1 MGKSNKEA
9 PDGAVLTVPLIGLQF
24 ADWKIQAV
32 NRTGSTLT
40 IGQVVVIDFP
50 AASEAVAAA
59 YDTGVAT
66 DPLACVRLI
75 TANVATG
82 VQLST
87 TAAGA
92 IAVLCADVSILDNA
106 TGDFWVRS
114 ANVQASVTTG
124 IIAGDALTLP
134 SVAGALVLTD
144 GIQAFADL
152 AAGETAKIVGYA
164 HEADD
169 TTVAMVM
176 FDGFNGFGSFTGPQS

>member
-1 MGKSNKEA
+1 MGLLNKEA
-9 PDGAVLTVPLIGLQF
+9 PGGEVLTVPLEGLQF
-24 ADWKIQAV
+24 ADWKIEAV
-32 NRTGSTLT
+32 NRTDSTLT

-50 AASEAVAAA
+50 CASEADADD
-59 YDTGVAT
+59 YDTGVST
-66 DPLACVRLI
+66 DPLANVRLI

-92 IAVLCADVSILDNA
+92 IAVLCADASILDNA
-106 TGDFWVRS
+106 AGDFWVRS

-134 SVAGALVLTD
+134 SAVGALVLTD
-144 GIQAFADL
+144 GIQAFADM

-164 HEADD
+164 HEADAS
-169 TTVAMVM
+169 TVAMIM